1 MTFQSLLLIL
11 RKQIS
16 QKWARFLLA
25 SGGIMI
31 GIWAITLTSS
41 LSFGLSDTLVKAIN
55 SQPFAKEFV
64 VGKNS
69 DGKSSAFNLD
79 PSVKPVAISLS
90 EIQSIK
96 NKYPKIADIQPKA
109 QMSIAY
115 STKLDSKE
123 KSCTYSSN
131 SEDLTTLNAN
141 TQKYLDS
148 CNVYSISNK
157 SFKSY
162 FENNKTNWIGQTS
175 KPNRGEMVACFRC
188 GGLDFYKTFGVTE
201 PNQLLGKDFTFEFNE
216 APKTYPAGKE
226 ITTER
231 QNQNLDSSQVE
242 DLTIKKSVKNTVK
255 IVAVVD
261 DRDNNQNFSGVYVE
275 PYLDFT
281 YFTDSIKA
289 QKNTE
294 DLSTIGFLV
303 ANASVDS
310 YENLKPVLDGLRGD
324 GFFTFSLAEVLIG
337 SVQAGFNVLTIV
349 LSGFGFI
356 ALVASIFGIV
366 NVMTI
371 SVLERRKEIGV
382 LKSLGARD
390 MDIFKI
396 FFLESAVLG
405 FIGWLGGTL
414 LGLFGGFLIST
425 IFKAFINSNSD
436 WKKNLEGLN
445 IDNFSPSF
453 PWWLLLGTLAV
464 ALFFTTLS
472 GIFPAIRAGR
482 QNPVEVLRSE

>member
-1 MTFQSLLLIL
+1 
-11 RKQIS
+11 
-16 QKWARFLLA
+16 
-25 SGGIMI
+25 
-31 GIWAITLTSS
+31 
-41 LSFGLSDTLVKAIN
+41 
-55 SQPFAKEFV
+55 
-64 VGKNS
+64 
-69 DGKSSAFNLD
+69 
-79 PSVKPVAISLS
+79 
-90 EIQSIK
+90 
-96 NKYPKIADIQPKA
+96 
-109 QMSIAY
+109 
-115 STKLDSKE
+115 
-123 KSCTYSSN
+123 
-131 SEDLTTLNAN
+131 
-141 TQKYLDS
+141 
-148 CNVYSISNK
+148 
-157 SFKSY
+157 
-162 FENNKTNWIGQTS
+162 
-175 KPNRGEMVACFRC
+175 
-188 GGLDFYKTFGVTE
+188 
-201 PNQLLGKDFTFEFNE
+201 
-216 APKTYPAGKE
+216 
-226 ITTER
+226 
-231 QNQNLDSSQVE
+231 
-242 DLTIKKSVKNTVK
+242 
-255 IVAVVD
+255 
-261 DRDNNQNFSGVYVE
+261 
-275 PYLDFT
+275 
-281 YFTDSIKA
+281 
-289 QKNTE
+289 
-294 DLSTIGFLV
+294 
-303 ANASVDS
+303 
-310 YENLKPVLDGLRGD
+310 LRGD

-337 SVQAGFNVLTIV
+337 SVQAAFNVLTIV